1 MLVNFND
8 PIETAAWSVPVPF
21 HFRPRASFRSL
32 SGRLAALRF
41 RVLENADV
49 SDSRFARLEPVCRL
63 LSIEPASLVAI
74 TPRKIKIMF
83 SRERRKNAARNGA
96 ARHPRLSSHGP
107 IFISPSPSVRGR
119 GGELIDVFAHDQI
132 FFIFV
137 RRKKKKKKEEERWS
151 RRGRSRRVVFA
162 LRRLIYDGVRP
173 QKIRFKSLQG
183 AAGIYRGAASRVL
196 LTKLKPLGDTTKGN
210 AYLTRARGRAEDST
224 RKRKTVRTF
233 R

>member
-1 MLVNFND
+1 MSREMYFCAPHRRIRRVSVQQEKGGPRATLARSWNMLVNFND

-21 HFRPRASFRSL
+21 HFRPRVSFRSL

-83 SRERRKNAARNGA
+83 SRERAVPARKNAARNGA

-107 IFISPSPSVRGR
+107 IFISPSPSVRGE
-119 GGELIDVFAHDQI
+119 GEVD
-132 FFIFV
+132 
-137 RRKKKKKKEEERWS
+137 RR
-151 RRGRSRRVVFA
+151 F
-162 LRRLIYDGVRP
+162 
-173 QKIRFKSLQG
+173 
-183 AAGIYRGAASRVL
+183 
-196 LTKLKPLGDTTKGN
+196 
-210 AYLTRARGRAEDST
+210 
-224 RKRKTVRTF
+224 RT
-233 R
+233 